1 MGLAARAI
9 RLDTHHVRI
18 GTADGILL
26 NLSAS
31 GALVRMHRLVPVS
44 ADATLSLY
52 ADDHWLDV
60 RCRVVRCTETEVQ
73 MAGAVWGRKE
83 FETAVTFFDATALV
97 GILDVAGQADRLR

>member
-1 MGLAARAI
+1 MSLAARAV

-52 ADDHWLDV
+52 ADDEWLEV

-83 FETAVTFFDATALV
+83 FETAVTFHDPTALV
-97 GILDVAGQADRLR
+97 AILDVGMQADRLR